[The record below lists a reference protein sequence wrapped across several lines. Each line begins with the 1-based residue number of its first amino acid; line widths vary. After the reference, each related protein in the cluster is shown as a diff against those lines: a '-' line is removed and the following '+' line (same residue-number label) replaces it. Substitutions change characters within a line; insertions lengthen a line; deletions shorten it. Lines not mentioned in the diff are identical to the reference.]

1 MGSDRGGVD
10 LSRRAIKAAKTDLEE
25 ALALLRP
32 SGGSGGD
39 VQPVLTQSGPAGQLS
54 ADYEALG
61 GLWPA
66 AMGYQQSTRAA
77 IGAVTGSYDSIGVQV
92 ENVIELLKQALRN
105 YDNADAA
112 GEGSRQV

>member
-1 MGSDRGGVD
+1 MGSDRGVD
-10 LSRRAIKAAKTDLEE
+10 LSRRAINAAKIDLEE
-25 ALALLRP
+25 ALALLRSDS
-32 SGGSGGD
+32 SGGEA
-39 VQPVLTQSGPAGQLS
+39 QPILTPSGPAGRLS
-54 ADYEALG
+54 ADYEAVG

-77 IGAVTGSYDSIGVQV
+77 VSAVTSAYDTIGMQV

-105 YDNADAA
+105 YDDAEGA

>member
-32 SGGSGGD
+32 DSSGGE

-77 IGAVTGSYDSIGVQV
+77 VTAVTGSYGNIGVQV

-105 YDNADAA
+105 YDDAEGA